1 MISIQPEINVFDL
14 ASIWLE
20 PIFLFI
26 YNIIKISLEFV
37 YTKKGYKY
45 AGRDDGKWQSVTYIK
60 TVELIKSESL
70 KVLAF

>member
-1 MISIQPEINVFDL
+1 MISIQPEIDVFDL

-45 AGRDDGKWQSVTYIK
+45 AGRDEDRLLT
-60 TVELIKSESL
+60 
-70 KVLAF
+70 